1 MPRDLIL
8 GTAGHIDHGKTS
20 LVKVLT
26 GIDCDRLPEEKARG
40 ITIDI
45 GFANLDLGDVRLGIV
60 DVPGHERFVKN
71 MLAGATG
78 IDLALLV
85 VAADDSVMPQT
96 REHLEI
102 LKLLGIRN
110 GLIALTKADL
120 VDETTRDVVGL
131 ELRELVRGSFL
142 EDAPIIPT
150 SAHTGLG
157 ITELKDALREMC
169 LRVGSE
175 EPNPLTPFPKKE
187 GGTEP
192 KTVLSPSPCSG
203 PREAPLTGPESK
215 QGGVGEGL
223 QPQPTPPSPLPEG
236 KGEQARDPAVFEATS
251 ADNSFSPFPS
261 GRGDGGVGSSP
272 PSANAHRGGSSWFR
286 LPIDRS
292 FVVQGHGTV
301 VTGSVVSG
309 SIAVG
314 DELEWHRGDGTT
326 DLVRVRGLNN
336 HGRPATEVHRGQRA
350 AVNLA
355 GVPHEQ
361 VRRGQELA
369 RPDYLLPSK
378 VVTVRLF
385 ASAEGR
391 HGIKHRLPVR
401 LHVGTSE
408 VMATVSLLDCDTIDP
423 GQWGLAQLFLSEPVT
438 TVWGQPFVLRD
449 SSAEHT
455 LGGGQVVQPTAAKVR
470 RRHIEAIEQ
479 IEKLWSD
486 ELQTRALA
494 VAWFA
499 GTQGFEP
506 DDLVRSAGVEPNQ
519 IEGLVSQLTTS
530 GKLTE
535 LAFASNRRLL
545 IHTERVTQ
553 LEARVLDTLGTMHA
567 ENPLMTT
574 HDRQKVLA
582 RLDFVGDEQ
591 LLQAIAD
598 RLLRTKKVVGDT
610 RRIARAD
617 FKPKLSANQR
627 KLKDKIVEAHV
638 SAGFAPPEPKEFANQ
653 AGGNA
658 TALKDI
664 FEVACAEGFL
674 VRVTDEIYLSAKA
687 ETEMR
692 RRVTQRLQ
700 TGPGATVAEIRD
712 LLGTTRKFAVPVCEY
727 LDRVGLTKR
736 AGDLRVLAE
745 PAATG

>member
-1 MPRDLIL
+1 MPRDLLL

-20 LVKVLT
+20 LVKALT

-45 GFANLDLGDVRLGIV
+45 GFANLDLDDVRLGIV

-102 LKLLGIRN
+102 LKLLGVRS

-120 VDETTRDVVGL
+120 VDETTREVVSL

-150 SAHTGLG
+150 SAHTGMG
-157 ITELKDALREMC
+157 IEELKRELAKLCDA
-169 LRVGSE
+169 
-175 EPNPLTPFPKKE
+175 TPQAA
-187 GGTEP
+187 
-192 KTVLSPSPCSG
+192 SS
-203 PREAPLTGPESK
+203 
-215 QGGVGEGL
+215 
-223 QPQPTPPSPLPEG
+223 LP
-236 KGEQARDPAVFEATS
+236 
-251 ADNSFSPFPS
+251 
-261 GRGDGGVGSSP
+261 
-272 PSANAHRGGSSWFR
+272 FR
-286 LPIDRS
+286 LPIDRA

-301 VTGSVVSG
+301 VTGSAVSG

-314 DELEWHRGDGTT
+314 EEVEWHKGDGTSE
-326 DLVRVRGLNN
+326 LVRVRALNN
-336 HGRPATEVHRGQRA
+336 HGQPANEIHRGQRA

-355 GVPHEQ
+355 GVPHDQ

-369 RPDYLLPSK
+369 RPGYLAPTK
-378 VVTVRLF
+378 VLTVRLF
-385 ASAEGR
+385 ATGRGLQGTEGK

-401 LHVGTSE
+401 LHIGTAE
-408 VMATVSLLDCDTIDP
+408 IMTTVSLLDCDTVEA
-423 GQWGLAQLFLSEPVT
+423 GQWGLAQLFLVEPVT
-438 TVWGQPFVLRD
+438 AVWGQPFVLRD

-455 LGGGQVVQPTAAKVR
+455 LGGGQVVQPNATKVR
-470 RRHIEAIEQ
+470 RRHIEAIEN

-486 ELQTRALA
+486 SAEERARA

-499 GTQGFEP
+499 SSHGFSP
-506 DDLVRSAGVEPNQ
+506 ADLVRNAGVPPESV
-519 IEGLVSQLTTS
+519 EVLVAQLTAS
-530 GKLTE
+530 GQLAELSLT
-535 LAFASNRRLL
+535 SNRRLL
-545 IHTERVTQ
+545 VHADRVAE
-553 LEARVLDTLGTMHA
+553 LESRVLDTLGAMHA

-574 HDRQKVLA
+574 HDRQKALA
-582 RLDFVGDEQ
+582 RLDYVGDEQ
-591 LLQAIAD
+591 LLQAVAD
-598 RLLRTKKVVGDT
+598 RLLRARKLVGDA

-627 KLKDKIVEAHV
+627 KLKDKIVEAHAA
-638 SAGFAPPEPKEFANQ
+638 AGFAPPEPKEFVNQ

-658 TALKDI
+658 SALKDI

-674 VRVTDEIYLSAKA
+674 VKITDEFYLSTEA
-687 ETEMR
+687 EAEMR
-692 RRVTQRLQ
+692 HRVTQRLS
-700 TGPGATVAEIRD
+700 TGPGVTVAELRD
-712 LLGTTRKFAVPVCEY
+712 LLGTTRKYAVPVCEY
-727 LDRVGLTKR
+727 LDRIGLTKR
-736 AGDLRVLAE
+736 DGDTRVLV
-745 PAATG
+745 

>member
-20 LVKVLT
+20 LVKALT

-45 GFANLDLGDVRLGIV
+45 GFANLDLDDVRLGIV

-102 LKLLGIRN
+102 LKLLGVRS

-120 VDETTRDVVGL
+120 VDETTREVVSL

-150 SAHTGLG
+150 SAHTGMG
-157 ITELKDALREMC
+157 IEELKRELAKLCDA
-169 LRVGSE
+169 
-175 EPNPLTPFPKKE
+175 TPQAA
-187 GGTEP
+187 
-192 KTVLSPSPCSG
+192 SS
-203 PREAPLTGPESK
+203 
-215 QGGVGEGL
+215 
-223 QPQPTPPSPLPEG
+223 LP
-236 KGEQARDPAVFEATS
+236 
-251 ADNSFSPFPS
+251 
-261 GRGDGGVGSSP
+261 
-272 PSANAHRGGSSWFR
+272 FR
-286 LPIDRS
+286 LPIDRA

-301 VTGSVVSG
+301 VTGSAVSG

-314 DELEWHRGDGTT
+314 EEVEWHKGDGTSE
-326 DLVRVRGLNN
+326 LVRVRALNN
-336 HGRPATEVHRGQRA
+336 HGQPANEIHRGQRA

-355 GVPHEQ
+355 GVPHDQ

-369 RPDYLLPSK
+369 RPGYLAPTK
-378 VVTVRLF
+378 VLTVRLF
-385 ASAEGR
+385 ATGRGLQGTEGK

-401 LHVGTSE
+401 LHIGTAE
-408 VMATVSLLDCDTIDP
+408 IMTTVSLLDCDTVEA
-423 GQWGLAQLFLSEPVT
+423 GQWGLAQLFLVEPVT
-438 TVWGQPFVLRD
+438 AVWGQPFVLRD

-455 LGGGQVVQPTAAKVR
+455 LGGGQVVQPNATKVR
-470 RRHIEAIEQ
+470 RRHIEAIEN

-486 ELQTRALA
+486 SAEERARA

-499 GTQGFEP
+499 SSHGFSP
-506 DDLVRSAGVEPNQ
+506 ADLVRNAGVPPESV
-519 IEGLVSQLTTS
+519 EVLVAQLTAS
-530 GKLTE
+530 GQLAELSLT
-535 LAFASNRRLL
+535 SNRRLL
-545 IHTERVTQ
+545 VHADRVAE
-553 LEARVLDTLGTMHA
+553 LESRVLDTLGAMHA

-574 HDRQKVLA
+574 HDRQKALA
-582 RLDFVGDEQ
+582 RLDYVGDEQ
-591 LLQAIAD
+591 LLQAVAD
-598 RLLRTKKVVGDT
+598 RLLRARKLVGDA

-627 KLKDKIVEAHV
+627 KLKDKIVEAHAA
-638 SAGFAPPEPKEFANQ
+638 AGFAPPEPKEFVNQ

-658 TALKDI
+658 SALKDI

-674 VRVTDEIYLSAKA
+674 VKITDEFYLSTEA
-687 ETEMR
+687 EAEMR
-692 RRVTQRLQ
+692 HRVTQRLS
-700 TGPGATVAEIRD
+700 TGPGVTVAELRD
-712 LLGTTRKFAVPVCEY
+712 LLGTTRKYAVPVCEY
-727 LDRVGLTKR
+727 LDRIGLTKR
-736 AGDLRVLAE
+736 DGDTRVLV
-745 PAATG
+745 